1 MGPVQALGFGQLV
14 EADVDEGDVCARGQ
28 VAGLGQERVGG
39 AAVASVSG
47 GVALQDEASGARP
60 ASSQE
65 VVGAVEARGIDLR
78 GTRSLVSGGLG
89 HVADEGN
96 PSRRSQRKQAPLVAQ
111 ERDGLGGDARGEL
124 VVSVF
129 VVGPTVG
136 LLCSSEGHVHDLLGA
151 SVDVGLV
158 EASLGDGR
166 DDLARTVQA
175 GSGHLEAA
183 SGAHRRDGVVG
194 SSPVGD
200 DQAVKAPLRAQD
212 IRQQVRVLVGV
223 RAVDEVVGAHDGA
236 RVGTAAHN
244 FEGGE
249 VDFAHRTFVDD
260 RVRGHAAQ
268 LLGVDGEV
276 LGACRGSRGLYS
288 LHEGRSHGSG
298 EKGVLG
304 EVLEV
309 ASTQG

>member
-1 MGPVQALGFGQLV
+1 MF
-14 EADVDEGDVCARGQ
+14 
-28 VAGLGQERVGG
+28 
-39 AAVASVSG
+39 
-47 GVALQDEASGARP
+47 
-60 ASSQE
+60 
-65 VVGAVEARGIDLR
+65 
-78 GTRSLVSGGLG
+78 
-89 HVADEGN
+89 
-96 PSRRSQRKQAPLVAQ
+96 
-111 ERDGLGGDARGEL
+111 
-124 VVSVF
+124 VF
-129 VVGPTVG
+129 VVGPGVG
-136 LLCSSEGHVHDLLGA
+136 LLCSGEGHVHDLLGA

-166 DDLARTVQA
+166 DDLARPVQA

-183 SGAHRRDGVVG
+183 SGAHRCDGIVG

-236 RVGTAAHN
+236 RVGTAAHDL
-244 FEGGE
+244 EGGE
-249 VDFAHRTFVDD
+249 VDFAHRPFVDD
-260 RVRGHAAQ
+260 GVRGHAAQ

-276 LGACRGSRGLYS
+276 LGACCGSHGLYS

-298 EKGVLG
+298 EEGVLG